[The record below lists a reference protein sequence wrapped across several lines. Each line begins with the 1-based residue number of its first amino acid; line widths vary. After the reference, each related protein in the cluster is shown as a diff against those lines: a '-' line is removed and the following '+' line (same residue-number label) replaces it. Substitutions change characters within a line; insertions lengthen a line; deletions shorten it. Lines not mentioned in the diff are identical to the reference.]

1 MLPLRSGYPPTVDW
15 ADNVKGEAMTQP
27 TPVTVGK
34 VRRIFQGVGLGLF
47 CLGTIGLLGF
57 QSAAAQNPVELSELE
72 TLYPSLDALYIDLHK
87 NPELS
92 LREERTAAKMAS
104 RLRDLGFEVTEHVGG
119 NGVVGVLRNGQ
130 GPTVLVR
137 TDMDALPV
145 KENTGLN
152 YASTVVVKSD
162 AGESVPV
169 AHACGHDIHMA
180 SWVGAATLLAHSK
193 DRWHGTLVFVG
204 QPAEEVLQGA
214 DAMVRDGLLTRFP
227 RPDFALAIHDTNLLP
242 AGQIGV
248 IAGPAFAASNAVDIT
263 FYGKGGHGALPH
275 LTIDP
280 LLIAARTVVTLQ
292 TIVARE
298 VNPFDPAVVTVGTF
312 RAGTKRNVIADEAK
326 IELTVRSYKPEVQK
340 HLLESIERIA
350 KAEAAAAGAPREPSV
365 VVDAKEASEV
375 VFNDPALATRLESAL
390 RRAVGDANV
399 VPGMPTPGSE
409 DFGVF
414 GRVAGAPSV
423 LLRVGAI
430 EPGEFAAAKAAGKTL
445 PGPHSPLFAPDR
457 EPTIRTGV
465 AAFTVSV
472 LDLLGRPAQGH

>member
-1 MLPLRSGYPPTVDW
+1 MR
-15 ADNVKGEAMTQP
+15 
-27 TPVTVGK
+27 K
-34 VRRIFQGVGLGLF
+34 VRTMSTQQRGRAMDPSTLVPARAIFKLF
-47 CLGTIGLLGF
+47 TSARPWLLAMGTITVLGW
-57 QSAAAQNPVELSELE
+57 QNAPAHSPPELSGLDA
-72 TLYPSLDALYIDLHK
+72 LYPSLDALYIDLHR

-92 LREERTAAKMAS
+92 LHESKTAAKLAS
-104 RLRDLGFEVTEHVGG
+104 RLRELGFEVTEQVGG
-119 NGVVGVLRNGQ
+119 NGVVGVLRNGA

-137 TDMDALPV
+137 TDMDALPIAE
-145 KENTGLN
+145 KTGLS

-162 AGESVPV
+162 AGESLPV

-180 SWVGAATLLAHSK
+180 SWIGAATLLAHAK

-214 DAMVRDGLLTRFP
+214 QAMISDGLLTRFP
-227 RPDFALAIHDTNLLP
+227 RPDFALAIHDTNFLP

-248 IAGPAFAASNAVDIT
+248 VAGPAFAASNAVDIT
-263 FYGKGGHGALPH
+263 FYGKGGHGAQPH

-312 RAGTKRNVIADEAK
+312 HAGTKRNVIADEAR

-340 HLLESIERIA
+340 HLLQSIDRIA

-365 VVDAKEASEV
+365 VVLPKEASEV
-375 VFNDPALATRLESAL
+375 VFNDPALAARLKSAL
-390 RRAVGDANV
+390 ARAIGEGNV
-399 VPGMPTPGSE
+399 VPLEPSSGSE
-409 DFGVF
+409 DFGLF
-414 GRVAGAPSV
+414 GRDAGVPSIM
-423 LLRVGAI
+423 LRVGAI
-430 EPGEFAAAKAAGKTL
+430 EPGEFAAAKAAGKFM

-457 EPTIRTGV
+457 EPTIRTAV

-472 LDLLGRPAQGH
+472 LEVLDQTTAGH